1 MEAWPVDALNASDFT
16 GELESVFARGQVTA
30 GIAMLSGSVAG
41 GVVAQATN
49 LAVPYILRAT
59 LLALTLIV
67 AFVVMRDIG
76 FSPQRGGG
84 LRNEFRTIVR
94 ASIDGGLRNRPVR
107 WLMLAAPFT
116 GGVGVYAFY
125 AMQPYLLELY
135 GDQAAFG
142 IAGLAA
148 AIVAGAQ
155 IAGGLAVPAVRRA
168 FKRRTTVLL
177 IGAILSVAVLAF
189 IGWTSS
195 FWVAISLLV
204 VWAMVSAASLPIRQ
218 SYVNQLIPSEQR
230 AIVLSFDSLMG
241 SGGGVFVQ
249 PVLGRAA
256 DIWSYSTSYLI
267 GAVIQAAAIPF
278 VALAK
283 RERASSDVIEVSK

>member
-1 MEAWPVDALNASDFT
+1 MRLTRPTSQASWIRFRSRPGDGRDRDAQRVGGRRASLPRPPISRCPT
-16 GELESVFARGQVTA
+16 S
-30 GIAMLSGSVAG
+30 SC
-41 GVVAQATN
+41 
-49 LAVPYILRAT
+49 AT

-116 GGVGVYAFY
+116 RRRRSVCLLCDAALSVGALRRSGRLRNRRPGGGHRRR
-125 AMQPYLLELY
+125 
-135 GDQAAFG
+135 
-142 IAGLAA
+142 
-148 AIVAGAQ
+148 GADRR
-155 IAGGLAVPAVRRA
+155 GLAVPAVRRA

-230 AIVLSFDSLMG
+230 ATVLSFDSLMG

-249 PVLGRAA
+249 PVLGRSA